1 MILDIRMYPYI
12 DMTDNK
18 HSENVEFIPFERFQ
32 LERVVSVKFTFVKAY
47 FPFTKY
53 YQI

>member
-1 MILDIRMYPYI
+1 MILDILMYPDI

-18 HSENVEFIPFERFQ
+18 YSENVGFVLFERFQ
-32 LERVVSVKFTFVKAY
+32 LERVVSVKFPFVIAC

-53 YQI
+53 NQI